1 MVRRLARAAR
11 KSSRGQEGH
20 TRARRGGERPRRE
33 IEWLFRLAEDSET
46 RLRGYLDR
54 GQVWVALAADG
65 AIVGHVQAVRDPG
78 GARWEV
84 LTLAVAEQWRGVGIG
99 RGLLEHAVAE
109 ARRAGAQRI
118 ELATATADIDNLRFY
133 QRCGFRMSHVVRD
146 AFTPDTG
153 YPESVDIDGIPL
165 RDQIWFDREL

>member
-1 MVRRLARAAR
+1 MRVALFT
-11 KSSRGQEGH
+11 G
-20 TRARRGGERPRRE
+20 PRRE

-65 AIVGHVQAVRDPG
+65 AVVGHVQAVRDPG

-99 RGLLEHAVAE
+99 RGLLEHAVAV
-109 ARRAGAQRI
+109 AGRAGAQRI
-118 ELATATADIDNLRFY
+118 ELATATADIGNLRFY